1 MLEPRQMFEILVTM
15 TSLII
20 CHLDYILPMRIQLP
34 SFTQTWP
41 SGQSLLSFSWLADIS
56 MKCLE
61 ELAAEIMQFWVAFL
75 P

>member
-1 MLEPRQMFEILVTM
+1 MLEPRQIFQILVTM
-15 TSLII
+15 ASLVT
-20 CHLDYILPMRIQLP
+20 CHLDYILLMRIQLL

-41 SGQSLLSFSWLADIS
+41 SGQPLLSFSWLADIS

-61 ELAAEIMQFWVAFL
+61 ELAADIMQFGVAFL